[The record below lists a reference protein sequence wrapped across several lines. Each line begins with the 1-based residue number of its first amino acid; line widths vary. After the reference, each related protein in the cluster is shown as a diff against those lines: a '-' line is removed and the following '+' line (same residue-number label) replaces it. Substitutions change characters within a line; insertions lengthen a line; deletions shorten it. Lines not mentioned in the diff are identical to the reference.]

1 MNYKL
6 TISFDGT
13 NYAGWQIQPSEK
25 TIQGEIQTSIRKIFN
40 NEKIILIG
48 SGRTDSGVHA
58 NNQIANFISENKIK
72 VEKVKDAINSNL
84 DDDIYIKSCEIAPD
98 EFHSRFSAVKRS
110 YIYNISNSFNVFEK
124 NIVWHNTWDIDKN
137 LLIQCADYIESQR
150 EFKNFCKAIS
160 KKEDNRCK
168 IYFSKWLFD
177 NNTLQ
182 FKIEANRFLHH
193 MVRFL
198 VGTMIEV
205 GRGRYTLDE
214 FKSLFCENNSIAVL
228 KAPAKGLILDK
239 IYF

>member
-1 MNYKL
+1 
-6 TISFDGT
+6 
-13 NYAGWQIQPSEK
+13 
-25 TIQGEIQTSIRKIFN
+25 
-40 NEKIILIG
+40 
-48 SGRTDSGVHA
+48 
-58 NNQIANFISENKIK
+58 
-72 VEKVKDAINSNL
+72 
-84 DDDIYIKSCEIAPD
+84 
-98 EFHSRFSAVKRS
+98 
-110 YIYNISNSFNVFEK
+110 
-124 NIVWHNTWDIDKN
+124 IDKN